1 MRLAFSGIYPVIK
14 DRHIIPKEILR
25 KFATM
30 KKGMFFSFISSFLLL
45 FGFE

>member
-25 KFATM
+25 KFTAT
-30 KKGMFFSFISSFLLL
+30 KKGMFSLFISSFLLL
-45 FGFE
+45 FRFE